1 MKKVINI
8 NFQGRVIPIEETAYD
23 MLNQYVESLRIFFA
37 NEEGRDEIINDIE
50 GRIAELFSEILKKGS
65 TCITDVDVNTII
77 NSMGRP
83 EDFEAE
89 EASVHSQLAGESQS
103 FNSGAQ
109 ASAEPRGRL
118 FRNENDKMIGGVCSG
133 LASYLRVDP
142 TIVRILFAV
151 ITFGGFGLGFLIYIL
166 LWIIVP
172 SKVLTPNLK
181 KRLYR
186 NPEDRVIGGVAG
198 GIAAY
203 FNIQV
208 WVPRLIFALPLI
220 FGIVVSI
227 FQNVFGDFNPF
238 PGVIFSSFGS
248 TLLIIYVILWIVIP
262 EATSASERLEM
273 RGEKVDLNSIKNT
286 IKVEMEG
293 VRGRAEKFGSE
304 VKDKATQFGS
314 EFGQQMNQFSS
325 EATPVVKRTGNRF
338 FNAIGILF
346 KAFFLFF
353 AGIVVFALLLGLVAG
368 MIGGVSV
375 FPLKDFFL
383 QGFWQNALAWTT
395 LLLFLGVPIIA
406 FFTWVIRRII
416 GVKSKNKYIGY
427 TFGGL
432 WIIGLIAG
440 ILLAASLTKDFNTV
454 AREKQDY
461 ALIQPTNGKM
471 VVKVAEGN
479 LKIYGRFFKMDGL
492 LSMTDD
498 SIYLNNVRVRISK
511 SPDSLYHTYAI
522 KTSHAGDDAAA
533 LKNARDIT
541 YQVNQQDSVLY
552 LSRGFAVQKG
562 TRFRNQGVV
571 ITIQVPVGKRIQVD
585 RSVSRKLNWFRM
597 DRRHNDWDEDWED
610 YQSWRDNVEY
620 VMTVGGLERV
630 DKEEEKVW
638 DEEGSRLGEP
648 DAMEEFKKSKEELR
662 KQIEKQQRELDEK
675 KRELEKATDSTK
687 TYRYKTSSVNDE
699 NDEDATSS
707 TTKTTASFSRD
718 ITINPLT
725 SIFRFLD

>member
-1 MKKVINI
+1 
-8 NFQGRVIPIEETAYD
+8 
-23 MLNQYVESLRIFFA
+23 MLNQYVESLRLFFA

-50 GRIAELFSEILKKGS
+50 GRIAELFGETLKKGS
-65 TCITDVDVNTII
+65 TCITDADVNTII

-89 EASVHSQLAGESQS
+89 EASVHSQLAGEKQTYT
-103 FNSGAQ
+103 SGAQ
-109 ASAEPRGRL
+109 TTAEPRGR
-118 FRNENDKMIGGVCSG
+118 FYRNETDKMLGGVCAG

-172 SKVLTPNLK
+172 SKALTPNLK

-220 FGIVVSI
+220 SGIVVSI
-227 FQNVFGDFNPF
+227 FQNVFGDFDPF

-248 TLLIIYVILWIVIP
+248 TLVIIYIILWI
-262 EATSASERLEM
+262 M
-273 RGEKVDLNSIKNT
+273 
-286 IKVEMEG
+286 
-293 VRGRAEKFGSE
+293 
-304 VKDKATQFGS
+304 
-314 EFGQQMNQFSS
+314 
-325 EATPVVKRTGNRF
+325 
-338 FNAIGILF
+338 F

-353 AGIVVFALLLGLVAG
+353 AGILVFAMLMGLLAL

-395 LLLFLGVPIIA
+395 LLLFLGVPVIA
-406 FFTWVIRRII
+406 FFTWVVRRII
-416 GVKSKNKYIGY
+416 GVKSKNRYIGY

-440 ILLAASLTKDFNTV
+440 IILAASIAKDFNTV
-454 AREKQDY
+454 ARERQDY
-461 ALIQPTNGKM
+461 TLIQPTTGKM
-471 VVKVAEGN
+471 VVKVSEGTS
-479 LKIYGRFFKMDGL
+479 KVYGRFFKMDGL
-492 LSMTDD
+492 LSMTED

-511 SPDSLYHTYAI
+511 SPDSLYHSYAI
-522 KTSHAGDDAAA
+522 KTSNAGDDAAA

-541 YQVNQQDSVLY
+541 YQVNQQDSLLY
-552 LSRGFAVQKG
+552 LSRGFAVQRG

-571 ITIQVPVGKRIQVD
+571 VTIQVPVGKRIQVD
-585 RSVSRKLNWFRM
+585 RSVTRKLNWFRM
-597 DRRHNDWDEDWED
+597 DGRHSDWDEDYED

-620 VMTVGGLERV
+620 IMTVGGLERV
-630 DKEEEKVW
+630 DKEE
-638 DEEGSRLGEP
+638 DNDDAEEDIITDTT
-648 DAMEEFKKSKEELR
+648 DAMEQFKKSKEELR
-662 KQIEKQQRELDEK
+662 KEIEKQQRELDEK
-675 KRELEKATDSTK
+675 KRELEKANDSTK
-687 TYRYKTSSVNDE
+687 TYRYRTTYNDNDSEEDVTCSSKT
-699 NDEDATSS
+699 ATRIP
-707 TTKTTASFSRD
+707 TD
-718 ITINPLT
+718 ITINPMLA
-725 SIFRFLD
+725 IFRLVD

>member
-23 MLNQYVESLRIFFA
+23 MLNQYVESLRVFFA

-50 GRIAELFSEILKKGS
+50 GRIAELFGEILKKGS

-83 EDFEAE
+83 QDFEAE
-89 EASVHSQLAGESQS
+89 EASVHSQLAGERTYTSGSQS
-103 FNSGAQ
+103 TT
-109 ASAEPRGRL
+109 EPRGRL
-118 FRNENDKMIGGVCSG
+118 YRNENDKMLGGVCSG
-133 LASYLRVDP
+133 IANYLRVDP

-172 SKVLTPNLK
+172 SKALVASLK

-208 WVPRLIFALPLI
+208 WVPRVIFALPLI
-220 FGIVVSI
+220 FGIIISI
-227 FQNVFGDFNPF
+227 FQNIFGDFNPF
-238 PGVIFSSFGS
+238 PAVLFSSFGS

-262 EATSASERLEM
+262 EANSASERLEM

-286 IKVEMEG
+286 IKEEMVG
-293 VRGRAEKFGSE
+293 VRGRAEKLGGEFKE
-304 VKDKATQFGS
+304 KATQFS
-314 EFGQQMNQFSS
+314 NEFGQQFSHAS
-325 EATPVVKRTGNRF
+325 TEAAPIVRSTGNRIL
-338 FNAIGILF
+338 NAIGILF

-353 AGIVVFALLLGLVAG
+353 AGIIVFVLLMALLAL

-375 FPLKDFFL
+375 FPLKNFFL
-383 QGFWQNALAWTT
+383 QGFWQNSLAWTT
-395 LLLFLGVPIIA
+395 LLLFLGVPVIA
-406 FFTWVIRRII
+406 FFTWVTRRII

-432 WIIGLIAG
+432 WVIGLIAG
-440 ILLAASLTKDFNTV
+440 ILLAASITKDFATV

-461 ALIQPTNGKM
+461 SLIQPTTGKM
-471 VVKVAEGN
+471 IVKVADGN
-479 LKIYGRFFKMDGL
+479 FKVYGRFFKMDGL

-498 SIYLNNVRVRISK
+498 SIYLNNVRVRIVK
-511 SPDSLYHTYAI
+511 SPDSLYHSYAI
-522 KTSHAGDDAAA
+522 KSSHAGDDGAA
-533 LKNARDIT
+533 LKNAQEIS
-541 YQVNQQDSVLY
+541 YSINQQDSLLY
-552 LSRGFAVQKG
+552 LSRGFAIQRG
-562 TRFRNQGVV
+562 TRFRNQGVIV
-571 ITIQVPVGKRIQVD
+571 TIQVPVGKRIQID
-585 RSVSRKLNWFRM
+585 RSVSRKLNWFNINH
-597 DRRHNDWDEDWED
+597 RRDDWDEDWED
-610 YQSWRDNVEY
+610 YQSWSDNVEY
-620 VMTVGGLERV
+620 IMTVGGLERV
-630 DKEEEKVW
+630 KKTTDEIEE
-638 DEEGSRLGEP
+638 DGS
-648 DAMEEFKKSKEELR
+648 DVMEEFKKSKEELR
-662 KQIEKQQRELDEK
+662 KEIEKQQKELEEK
-675 KRELEKATDSTK
+675 KKELEKASDSTN

-699 NDEDATSS
+699 NEEDETGSS
-707 TTKTTASFSRD
+707 SKTTAGISRD

>member
-23 MLNQYVESLRIFFA
+23 ILTQYVESLRIFFA

-50 GRIAELFSEILKKGS
+50 GRIAELFGETLKKGS
-65 TCITDVDVNTII
+65 TCITDADVTTII

-83 EDFEAE
+83 QDFEAE
-89 EASVHSQLAGESQS
+89 EASVHSQLAGEKTYTSGSQS
-103 FNSGAQ
+103 TT
-109 ASAEPRGRL
+109 EPRGRL
-118 FRNENDKMIGGVCSG
+118 YRNENDKMLGGVCSG
-133 LASYLRVDP
+133 IANYLRVDP

-166 LWIIVP
+166 LWIVVP
-172 SKVLTPNLK
+172 SKPLVPSLK

-203 FNIQV
+203 FNMQV
-208 WVPRLIFALPLI
+208 WIPRVIFALPLI
-220 FGIVVSI
+220 FGVVISV

-238 PGVIFSSFGS
+238 PAVLFSSFGS

-262 EATSASERLEM
+262 EANSASERLEM

-286 IKVEMEG
+286 IKEEMEG
-293 VRGRAEKFGSE
+293 VRGRAEKFGGE
-304 VKDKATQFGS
+304 FKEKATQWGT
-314 EFGQQMNQFSS
+314 EVGQQFSS
-325 EATPVVKRTGNRF
+325 VSTEAAPVVRSTGNRF
-338 FNAIGILF
+338 LNAIGILF

-353 AGIVVFALLLGLVAG
+353 AGIIVFALLLGLIAA

-375 FPLKDFFL
+375 FPLKNFFL

-427 TFGGL
+427 TFAGL
-432 WIIGLIAG
+432 WTIGLISG
-440 ILLAASLTKDFNTV
+440 IILAASITKDFATV

-461 ALIQPTNGKM
+461 TIVQPSTGKM

-479 LKIYGRFFKMDGL
+479 FKVYGRMFRMDGL

-511 SPDSLYHTYAI
+511 SPDSLYHSYVI
-522 KTSHAGDDAAA
+522 KSSHAGDDDAA
-533 LKNARDIT
+533 LRNAKEIT
-541 YQVNQQDSVLY
+541 YSVNQQDSVLY

-562 TRFRNQGVV
+562 TRFRNQNVM
-571 ITIQVPVGKRIQVD
+571 ITIQVPVGKRIQID
-585 RSVSRKLNWFRM
+585 RSVNRKLNWFHM
-597 DRRHNDWDEDWED
+597 DGRHDDWNEDWEE
-610 YQSWRDNVEY
+610 YQSWMDNVEY
-620 VMTVGGLERV
+620 IMTVGGLERV
-630 DKEEEKVW
+630 DKEEEF
-638 DEEGSRLGEP
+638 SGETGET
-648 DAMEEFKKSKEELR
+648 DAMEEFKKSKEQLR
-662 KQIEKQQRELDEK
+662 KEIEEQQKELEEK
-675 KRELEKATDSTK
+675 KKELEKAGDSTN
-687 TYRYKTSSVNDE
+687 TYRYKTSFIE
-699 NDEDATSS
+699 NNVGEQVAAIAKSKIT
-707 TTKTTASFSRD
+707 RD
-718 ITINPLT
+718 ITINPML
-725 SIFRFLD
+725 SIFRFID